1 MENKHLNEFFGRCS
15 YTAKLADIV
24 TLLHFTKANAS
35 AERASPGGDGT
46 EFRHTLDF
54 SAVEKLNVLSA
65 CVYQRFMFPEMTA
78 TSDFACKSYS
88 VYNKYYILTISF
100 NSSYDLIVKHVHSEF
115 YSLVFA

>member
-1 MENKHLNEFFGRCS
+1 
-15 YTAKLADIV
+15 V
-24 TLLHFTKANAS
+24 
-35 AERASPGGDGT
+35 
-46 EFRHTLDF
+46 
-54 SAVEKLNVLSA
+54 
-65 CVYQRFMFPEMTA
+65 MTA